1 MGFSLIKP
9 TIWEVPAIYGHPHI
23 YWSTA
28 QEPTSVVDSS
38 LCQASVRGY
47 LRPNRWD
54 RDGSQ
59 ATWRG
64 RHWLRESLR
73 FIGSY
78 SKSHHGTWE
87 CSATLYSVYPLY
99 AMCMKNAFVKRTKA
113 PFCVLCDISGLHVV
127 EIPQFIHRVV
137 NLLSYRLIVGYKFYC
152 KCESVIWQG
161 NDSRIVHFS
170 GCRLRHAVG
179 STIDPSC
186 SWLQKQCYRNH
197 DLCWSKFHPLVPQ
210 VGFQLAWLLYLV
222 MKYLKLKHT
231 DINIDGWIAMA
242 EHNPSFT

>member
-1 MGFSLIKP
+1 MDTPISIDQLLRSLP
-9 TIWEVPAIYGHPHI
+9 RLHRL
-23 YWSTA
+23 
-28 QEPTSVVDSS
+28 QSVVDSP

-99 AMCMKNAFVKRTKA
+99 AMCMKNAK
-113 PFCVLCDISGLHVV
+113 
-127 EIPQFIHRVV
+127 Q
-137 NLLSYRLIVGYKFYC
+137 
-152 KCESVIWQG
+152 SV
-161 NDSRIVHFS
+161 
-170 GCRLRHAVG
+170 LRHLFVWCVTSQDCMSLRYLNLSTG
-179 STIDPSC
+179 SSTFLATVWLSDTNSIASVNVCHLAHATIHELFP
-186 SWLQKQCYRNH
+186 
-197 DLCWSKFHPLVPQ
+197 FLV
-210 VGFQLAWLLYLV
+210 A
-222 MKYLKLKHT
+222 
-231 DINIDGWIAMA
+231 
-242 EHNPSFT
+242 